1 MAELTKEEKIAKR
14 VEENKKA
21 LAEKIAADTKAG
33 FLNPFDDGVN
43 YEHFLK
49 ACGGADKAAKYC
61 EGKLTKEQI
70 EFLVEDLKHYKQ
82 K

>member
-21 LAEKIAADTKAG
+21 LEAKIAADTKAG
-33 FLNPFDDGVN
+33 FLNPFDAGVN

-49 ACGGADKAAKYC
+49 ACGGVDKAAKYC
-61 EGKLTKEQI
+61 EGKLEKERI
-70 EFLVEDLKHYKQ
+70 EFLIEDLKHYKQ